1 MKKPFFL
8 ITQVVKL
15 TIITV
20 AVDAMFL
27 MLKMV
32 VIDWYK
38 LGQASW
44 RLAKIAMIAS

>member
-8 ITQVVKL
+8 ITGVVKHA
-15 TIITV
+15 IITV

-32 VIDWYK
+32 LIDWYK
-38 LGQASW
+38 EASQ
-44 RLAKIAMIAS
+44 LEISKNSYDS